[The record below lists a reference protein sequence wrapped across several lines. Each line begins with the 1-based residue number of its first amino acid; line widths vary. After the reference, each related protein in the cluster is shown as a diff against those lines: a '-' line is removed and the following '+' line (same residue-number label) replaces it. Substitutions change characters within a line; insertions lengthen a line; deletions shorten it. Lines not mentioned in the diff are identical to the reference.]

1 MFKKKRPG
9 AGIAVVA
16 FLAVAA
22 AGVAGLAF
30 VTQSQQDSDV
40 AAPQTSGV
48 QHYPAAGST
57 IRMLF
62 VDTTDDERVSPP
74 SGPLYASFMKGTMP
88 SHRMMA
94 IVQSDS
100 NCAADAE
107 GVSHCLNVL
116 HLANGSVLTVRHN
129 HRMMDVP
136 CLSPGE
142 HVLVSPV

>member
-1 MFKKKRPG
+1 MFRKKRPG

-57 IRMLF
+57 IRTLF

-74 SGPLYASFMKGTMP
+74 SGPL
-88 SHRMMA
+88 
-94 IVQSDS
+94 
-100 NCAADAE
+100 
-107 GVSHCLNVL
+107 
-116 HLANGSVLTVRHN
+116 
-129 HRMMDVP
+129 
-136 CLSPGE
+136 
-142 HVLVSPV
+142 